1 MMRGILLAAAL
12 MLSGAAA
19 GQPNG
24 LLLVAKPGLPDPN
37 FSRTVILV
45 TRSTD
50 QGAVGVVLNNPTG
63 RRLADVAP
71 RLQGAQDFSEP
82 LYSGGPVMR
91 QVVVAVFAA
100 DSTPPQAA
108 FHVLG
113 GVYLSMHPANI
124 EALLARPGARMR
136 LYTGFS
142 GWAPEQ
148 LERELDSGSWY
159 VLPAREEFLFR
170 KDTSTL
176 WDELVERAQGS
187 RTRSREAILAS

>member
-1 MMRGILLAAAL
+1 MIRWLLAATL
-12 MLSGAAA
+12 FLTGAAQA
-19 GQPNG
+19 QPNG

-37 FSRTVILV
+37 FSETVVLV

-50 QGAVGVVLNNPTG
+50 AGAVGVILNRPTG

-71 RLQGAQDFSEP
+71 RLEGAQNFTQR
-82 LYSGGPVMR
+82 LYVGGPVMR

-100 DSTPPQAA
+100 DTMPPQAA

-113 GVYLSMHPANI
+113 SVYLSMHPANI
-124 EALLARPGARMR
+124 EALLAQPAARAR
-136 LYTGFS
+136 LYAGFS

-159 VLPAREEFLFR
+159 VLPAREEYLFR
-170 KDTSTL
+170 QDTSTL
-176 WDELVERAQGS
+176 WEELVRRAQGS
-187 RTRSREAILAS
+187 RT